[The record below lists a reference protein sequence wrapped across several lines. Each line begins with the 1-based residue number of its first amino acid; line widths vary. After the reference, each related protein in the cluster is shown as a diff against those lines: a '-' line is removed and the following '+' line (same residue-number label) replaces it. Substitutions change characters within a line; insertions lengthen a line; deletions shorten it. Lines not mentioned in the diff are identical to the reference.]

1 MRVEKII
8 AQLIATFSSV
18 LLATEVCAVSLGQI
32 DDFEDTTVQ
41 GWVEGAPS
49 PNPPTNVAGGPP
61 GSTRYLQDSS
71 AGGVGAGSNMT
82 LFNQSQWTGDFLS
95 AGITRIRAMVRVDP
109 GSDSALSLR
118 VGFRSAAQAGARGY
132 ASLTPVVVPNDGNWY
147 EVVFPIESTDLGQF
161 NTGVSYASTMS
172 NVGHMRIFHKTTA
185 GWQGDDIVATM
196 GIDNIEALESPTNY
210 QGWLWETSAYGS
222 GFGVDEENCFGQI
235 DLLLN
240 PDSTW
245 TVAAGEEV
253 CRGRHTQSNSRT
265 LVNSPPFATSVI
277 EAQSTR
283 PLLSAGGN
291 LFEAYGEDVLGGIGQ
306 GEERLATLL
315 AEPSGEDLIILG
327 GTQTIDLPDDLE
339 LSSFVHVLAKA
350 TPAVVA
356 ARVANDLQNTT
367 WRTAIAIHSVSQTDV
382 NTETSAARIQT
393 LNLQPG
399 GVCSYT
405 TSGIFPDFVKNR
417 DSYFATQFSTATNLD
432 NRGVQAGVSGAEFTN
447 CTYSIDVDG
456 YLAISVT
463 QTFDSA
469 PGNPQALNFRYV
481 VSDDNQY
488 LVPGPAASGVDAN
501 PQVLLTGFRAASALP
516 ANSIDGNY
524 LFYMVLSEYAATGT
538 FHSTGSMERQEFDFR
553 GRGLFTFDSQS
564 AGNVPAGETG
574 TWFGCEATLV
584 QDGAELGYSG
594 DYGLGT
600 AFPDAEISSESINL
614 TSCDYRLDADGGLLV
629 HITNLTPGEPVP
641 FEATFRGYVN
651 SNAEVFSLTTVLTDP
666 DPTTFNDPED
676 AGSVFF
682 FLGMEYT
689 GNPNLDDDGDQLT
702 NLEEFQFPVPPGV
715 PLLLRRSDNGRWH
728 GYELDGSDISN
739 EGGVDLTFNLAWQVK
754 AVDDFDGDNR
764 DDVLMRRTDNQRWY
778 MYLLNGLN
786 IVEEGGVF
794 LATSP
799 NWNIASVGDYNGD
812 GRSDLLMR
820 NGDNRHWRIRLMDGR
835 SILETGPADLPL
847 DLSWDVVA
855 SRDFDGDGADDILIR
870 NSVNGRW
877 KMYLMNGTSIK
888 ESALL
893 SLAVVDIWLFQAAD
907 DFTGDGQADV
917 LVRRSDNGLWRL
929 YTMNGTLLVS
939 TDLINLPTGA
949 SWRLESA
956 HDFNAD
962 GRTDVLLRNTVTE
975 QWQLNLLN
983 GPTVS
988 ASGMLA
994 IPANPSLV
1002 LQVVDD
1008 FDADNDADLL
1018 TRNSVNGQWK
1028 LYSIDGTAIQAE
1040 NTVSMTTNLAW
1051 ELVLPKSQ

>member
-1 MRVEKII
+1 MNDSTRRATRFFI
-8 AQLIATFSSV
+8 ALVTCVAFSSI
-18 LLATEVCAVSLGQI
+18 AFASK
-32 DDFEDTTVQ
+32 DED
-41 GWVEGAPS
+41 
-49 PNPPTNVAGGPP
+49 
-61 GSTRYLQDSS
+61 RD
-71 AGGVGAGSNMT
+71 
-82 LFNQSQWTGDFLS
+82 
-95 AGITRIRAMVRVDP
+95 
-109 GSDSALSLR
+109 
-118 VGFRSAAQAGARGY
+118 
-132 ASLTPVVVPNDGNWY
+132 
-147 EVVFPIESTDLGQF
+147 
-161 NTGVSYASTMS
+161 
-172 NVGHMRIFHKTTA
+172 TA
-185 GWQGDDIVATM
+185 GLQK
-196 GIDNIEALESPTNY
+196 L
-210 QGWLWETSAYGS
+210 
-222 GFGVDEENCFGQI
+222 
-235 DLLLN
+235 
-240 PDSTW
+240 
-245 TVAAGEEV
+245 
-253 CRGRHTQSNSRT
+253 
-265 LVNSPPFATSVI
+265 
-277 EAQSTR
+277 
-283 PLLSAGGN
+283 
-291 LFEAYGEDVLGGIGQ
+291 GIGN
-306 GEERLATLL
+306 
-315 AEPSGEDLIILG
+315 
-327 GTQTIDLPDDLE
+327 
-339 LSSFVHVLAKA
+339 SFG
-350 TPAVVA
+350 
-356 ARVANDLQNTT
+356 R
-367 WRTAIAIHSVSQTDV
+367 W
-382 NTETSAARIQT
+382 
-393 LNLQPG
+393 PG
-399 GVCSYT
+399 GVVQWVYNPTGRSAYFSDDNEFVNLLMEAMTEIENASGVDFQYLGIDSAAVIGNFADSIVTIGWENLNGAAGVAGPASSCNGATILAIGYCQYVDGSVRFNNDINDVNWDKGDAETSENGLIQVAMHEILHLLGIGHSDIPESIMYANPYT
-405 TSGIFPDFVKNR
+405 NLSHLHDDDLDALRSMYGPSSTPADPPQYTPPAAGAGDPLITDF
-417 DSYFATQFSTATNLD
+417 FIATQNSIGTPISTVGDGEPAAFVGLSWKKLNGDAPDITFVAEDPAGFYYTMRVDTRDCTAGPGFICTFWASAFSTATLQTYPGIWRIHAMVNGNLIESND
-432 NRGVQAGVSGAEFTN
+432 LDVQFTPPVLNEAPDAGIMFDVTSGPGPLTVNATLTVTGDAEGDDISATWHVPTYGQLASTVSTGGGVDQRQFTFNQDGDYEIYVVVNDDWVRYGTPGSGAE
-447 CTYSIDVDG
+447 
-456 YLAISVT
+456 A
-463 QTFDSA
+463 
-469 PGNPQALNFRYV
+469 
-481 VSDDNQY
+481 
-488 LVPGPAASGVDAN
+488 GP
-501 PQVLLTGFRAASALP
+501 GFRRLFRQVIQVGVAPQLP
-516 ANSIDGNY
+516 K
-524 LFYMVLSEYAATGT
+524 
-538 FHSTGSMERQEFDFR
+538 
-553 GRGLFTFDSQS
+553 
-564 AGNVPAGETG
+564 
-574 TWFGCEATLV
+574 
-584 QDGAELGYSG
+584 
-594 DYGLGT
+594 
-600 AFPDAEISSESINL
+600 
-614 TSCDYRLDADGGLLV
+614 
-629 HITNLTPGEPVP
+629 
-641 FEATFRGYVN
+641 
-651 SNAEVFSLTTVLTDP
+651 
-666 DPTTFNDPED
+666 
-676 AGSVFF
+676 
-682 FLGMEYT
+682 
-689 GNPNLDDDGDQLT
+689 
-702 NLEEFQFPVPPGV
+702 V